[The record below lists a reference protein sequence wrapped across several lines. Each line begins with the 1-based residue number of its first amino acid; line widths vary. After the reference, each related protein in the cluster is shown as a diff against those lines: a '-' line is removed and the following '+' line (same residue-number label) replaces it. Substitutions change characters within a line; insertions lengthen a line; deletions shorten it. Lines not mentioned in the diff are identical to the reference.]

1 MKIQSITEEKFNSYS
16 FEKNPMSTL
25 FGTEKKWFE
34 DKENNLI
41 ATIIK
46 DKIDSDWAYVIM
58 ALDSDGEYRAI
69 EVEASMD
76 SQEIAESRI
85 NLKLSELI
93 KSGEFREELYSDD
106 DTSAEKSSLIIT
118 DINDEVKRYLKKHP
132 EKLHDLTPRR
142 FEELVASILEDMG
155 LDVQLTQATRD
166 GGTDIIAEFKNA
178 ITSFLILVEC
188 KKYSPENKVG
198 VGIIREVAGVHSFK
212 QPSKSIIVTTSTFT
226 KPAKDAASILKEQI
240 DLKDYFN
247 LKEWLNKY

>member
-1 MKIQSITEEKFNSYS
+1 MKIKSISEKKFNSYN

-46 DKIDSDWAYVIM
+46 DKIDNDWAYVILAM
-58 ALDSDGEYRAI
+58 DSDGEYRAI
-69 EVEASMD
+69 EVEASMG
-76 SQEIAESRI
+76 SKEIAESKI

-93 KSGEFREELYSDD
+93 KRGEFKEELYSDD
-106 DTSAEKSSLIIT
+106 KISPEKSSLIIT
-118 DINDEVKRYLKKHP
+118 DINNEVKKYLKEHP
-132 EKLHDLTPRR
+132 EKLYDLTPRR
-142 FEELVASILEDMG
+142 FEELVANILEDMG
-155 LDVQLTQATRD
+155 LNVQLTQATRD
-166 GGTDIIAEFKNA
+166 GGSDIIAEFKNA

-198 VGIIREVAGVHSFK
+198 VSIIREVAGVHSLK

-226 KPAKDAASILKEQI
+226 KPAIETASILKEQI